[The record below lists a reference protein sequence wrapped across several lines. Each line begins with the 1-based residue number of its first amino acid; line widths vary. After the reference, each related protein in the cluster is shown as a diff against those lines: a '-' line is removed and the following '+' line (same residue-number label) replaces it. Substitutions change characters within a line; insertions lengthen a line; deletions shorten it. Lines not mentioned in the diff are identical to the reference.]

1 MTEARLR
8 VQNPAYRLA
17 FFKDMKRTIILLSA
31 LFGLVFSAA
40 AYEKGDARFTQKDV
54 ENFQEVM
61 DLLAPDRELPMSELV
76 IKVAKHFLGTP
87 YVAGTLEIEPERLTI
102 NTRETDCI
110 LFVEMCL
117 AMSLTAKD
125 AEPTFEKYVDNLRRL
140 RYRNGKVDGYASRLH
155 YTSEWIIQGE
165 TRGIFHEVSRQCGGS
180 VLDQKFNFM
189 SNHPASYKQLKD
201 NPKNVAKI
209 RIAEQNLET
218 WDYWYIP
225 KADLPRCIQNIKTG
239 DIIGFNSSTPGL
251 DIAHVAYAYWE
262 GDTLTF
268 IHASMSEKKV
278 VINKTP
284 LVEYTNGIKGHNGL
298 RVVRLR

>member
-1 MTEARLR
+1 
-8 VQNPAYRLA
+8 
-17 FFKDMKRTIILLSA
+17 MKRTIILLSA

-201 NPKNVAKI
+201 NPKAVAKI

>member
-1 MTEARLR
+1 MKQILILVCTLFAF
-8 VQNPAYRLA
+8 VQ
-17 FFKDMKRTIILLSA
+17 
-31 LFGLVFSAA
+31 GAA
-40 AYEKGDARFTQKDV
+40 AFEKGDARFTQKDV

-61 DLLAPDRELPMSELV
+61 NLLAPDRDLPMSELV

-87 YVAGTLEIEPERLTI
+87 YVAGTLEIEPERLTV

-117 AMSLTAKD
+117 AMSLTAKE
-125 AEPTFEKYVDNLRRL
+125 AEPTFEKYVDNLRQL

-165 TRGIFHEVSRQCGGS
+165 TRGLFQEVSRQCGGS

-189 SNHPASYKQLKD
+189 STHPASYKQLKD
-201 NPKNVAKI
+201 NPKAVAKI

-225 KADLPRCIQNIKTG
+225 KADLPECIKNIKTG

-268 IHASMSEKKV
+268 IHASYTDKKV

-284 LVEYTNGIKGHNGL
+284 LVPYTNGIKGHNGL
-298 RVVRLR
+298 RVIRLK

>member
-1 MTEARLR
+1 MKQILILVCTLFAF
-8 VQNPAYRLA
+8 VQ
-17 FFKDMKRTIILLSA
+17 
-31 LFGLVFSAA
+31 GAA
-40 AYEKGDARFTQKDV
+40 AFEKGDARFTQKDM

-61 DLLAPDRELPMSELV
+61 NLLAPDRDLPMSELV
-76 IKVAKHFLGTP
+76 IKVAKHFIGTP
-87 YVAGTLEIEPERLTI
+87 YVAGTLEIEPERLTV

-117 AMSLTAKD
+117 AMSLTAKE
-125 AEPTFEKYVDNLRRL
+125 AEPTFEKYVDNLRQL

-165 TRGIFHEVSRQCGGS
+165 TRGIFQEVSRQCGGS

-189 SNHPASYKQLKD
+189 STHPASYKQLKD
-201 NPKNVAKI
+201 NPKAVAKI

-225 KADLPRCIQNIKTG
+225 KADLPECIKNIKTG

-268 IHASMSEKKV
+268 IHASYTDKKV

-284 LVEYTNGIKGHNGL
+284 LVPYTNGIKGHNGL
-298 RVVRLR
+298 RVIRLK

>member
-1 MTEARLR
+1 
-8 VQNPAYRLA
+8 
-17 FFKDMKRTIILLSA
+17 MKRILILLSA
-31 LFGLVFSAA
+31 LLGLIFNAS

-54 ENFQEVM
+54 ENFNEVM
-61 DLLAPDRELPMSELV
+61 DLVAADRDLPLSELV

-87 YVAGTLEIEPERLTI
+87 YVAGTLEIEPERLTV

-117 AMSLTAKD
+117 ALSLTAKD
-125 AEPTFEKYVDNLRRL
+125 AEPTFDKYVDNLRKL

-155 YTSEWIIQGE
+155 YTSEWIIQGT
-165 TRGIFHEVSRQCGGS
+165 TRGIFREVSRECGGS
-180 VLDQKFNFM
+180 PLDQKFNFM

-209 RIAEQNLET
+209 RAAEQNLVT

-225 KADLPRCIQNIKTG
+225 KADLPKCIKNIKTG

-268 IHASMSEKKV
+268 IHASYSDKQV
-278 VINKTP
+278 VINKKP
-284 LVEYTNGIKGHNGL
+284 LVEYTNGIKAHNGL
-298 RVVRLR
+298 RVVRLAD

>member
-1 MTEARLR
+1 MFNAS
-8 VQNPAYRLA
+8 A
-17 FFKDMKRTIILLSA
+17 F
-31 LFGLVFSAA
+31 
-40 AYEKGDARFTQKDV
+40 EKGDARFSQKDID
-54 ENFQEVM
+54 NFNEVM
-61 DLLAPDRELPMSELV
+61 KLVEGDRNLPMCELV

-87 YVAGTLEIEPERLTI
+87 YVAGTLEIEPEKLTV

-125 AEPTFEKYVDNLRRL
+125 DNPTFEKYVDNLRQL
-140 RYRNGKVDGYASRLH
+140 RYRDGVVDGYASRIH
-155 YTSEWIIQGE
+155 YTSEWIIQG
-165 TRGIFHEVSRQCGGS
+165 TMRGVFHEVSKECGGTA
-180 VLDQKFNFM
+180 LDQKFNFM

-201 NPKNVAKI
+201 SPETVAKI
-209 RIAEQNLET
+209 RRVEENLES
-218 WDYWYIP
+218 WDYFYIP
-225 KADLPRCIQNIKTG
+225 KADLPKCIKNIKTG

-251 DIAHVAYAYWE
+251 DIAHVAYAYWD

-268 IHASMSEKKV
+268 IHASYSEKKV

-298 RVVRLR
+298 RVIRLK

>member
-1 MTEARLR
+1 
-8 VQNPAYRLA
+8 
-17 FFKDMKRTIILLSA
+17 MKRTIILLSA

-61 DLLAPDRELPMSELV
+61 NLLAPDRELPMSELV

-87 YVAGTLEIEPERLTI
+87 YVAGTLEIEPERLTV

-201 NPKNVAKI
+201 NPKAVAKI

-268 IHASMSEKKV
+268 IHASMSDKKV

>member
-1 MTEARLR
+1 
-8 VQNPAYRLA
+8 
-17 FFKDMKRTIILLSA
+17 MKRTIILLSA
-31 LFGLVFSAA
+31 LFGLVLNAGAF
-40 AYEKGDARFTQKDV
+40 EKGDARFTQKDV

-61 DLLAPDRELPMSELV
+61 NLLAPDRDLPMSELV
-76 IKVAKHFLGTP
+76 IKVARHFLGTP
-87 YVAGTLEIEPERLTI
+87 YVAGTLEIEPERLTV

-117 AMSLTAKD
+117 ALSLTAKE
-125 AEPTFEKYVDNLRRL
+125 AEPTFEKYVDNLRQL

-165 TRGIFHEVSRQCGGS
+165 ARGIFHEVSRQCGGS
-180 VLDQKFNFM
+180 PLDQKFNFM

-201 NPKNVAKI
+201 NPKDVAKI

-225 KADLPRCIQNIKTG
+225 KADLPGCIQHIKTG
-239 DIIGFNSSTPGL
+239 DIIGFNSATPGL

-262 GDTLTF
+262 GDSLTF
-268 IHASMSEKKV
+268 IHASYAEKKV

-284 LVEYTNGIKGHNGL
+284 LVEYTNGIKAHNGL
-298 RVVRLR
+298 RVVRLY

>member
-1 MTEARLR
+1 MKQILILVCTLFAF
-8 VQNPAYRLA
+8 VQ
-17 FFKDMKRTIILLSA
+17 
-31 LFGLVFSAA
+31 GAA
-40 AYEKGDARFTQKDV
+40 AFEKGDARFTQKDV

-61 DLLAPDRELPMSELV
+61 NLLAPDRDLPMSELV

-87 YVAGTLEIEPERLTI
+87 YVAGTLEIEPERLTV

-117 AMSLTAKD
+117 AMSLTAKE
-125 AEPTFEKYVDNLRRL
+125 AEPTFEKYLDNLRQL
-140 RYRNGKVDGYASRLH
+140 RYRNGKVDGYTSRLH

-201 NPKNVAKI
+201 NPKAVAKI

-225 KADLPRCIQNIKTG
+225 KADLPKCIKNIKTG

-298 RVVRLR
+298 RVIRLY

>member
-1 MTEARLR
+1 MKQILILVCTMFAF
-8 VQNPAYRLA
+8 VQ
-17 FFKDMKRTIILLSA
+17 
-31 LFGLVFSAA
+31 GAA
-40 AYEKGDARFTQKDV
+40 AFEKGDARFTQKDV

-61 DLLAPDRELPMSELV
+61 NLLAPDRDLPMSELV

-87 YVAGTLEIEPERLTI
+87 YVAGTLEIEPERLTV

-117 AMSLTAKD
+117 AMSLTAKE
-125 AEPTFEKYVDNLRRL
+125 AEPTFEKYVDNLRQL

-165 TRGIFHEVSRQCGGS
+165 TRGIFQEVSRQCGGS

-189 SNHPASYKQLKD
+189 STHPASYKQLKD
-201 NPKNVAKI
+201 NPKAVAKI

-225 KADLPRCIQNIKTG
+225 KADLPECIKNIKTG

-268 IHASMSEKKV
+268 IHASMSDKKV

>member
-1 MTEARLR
+1 M
-8 VQNPAYRLA
+8 
-17 FFKDMKRTIILLSA
+17 
-31 LFGLVFSAA
+31 
-40 AYEKGDARFTQKDV
+40 
-54 ENFQEVM
+54 
-61 DLLAPDRELPMSELV
+61 
-76 IKVAKHFLGTP
+76 
-87 YVAGTLEIEPERLTI
+87 
-102 NTRETDCI
+102 
-110 LFVEMCL
+110 
-117 AMSLTAKD
+117 
-125 AEPTFEKYVDNLRRL
+125 
-140 RYRNGKVDGYASRLH
+140 
-155 YTSEWIIQGE
+155 
-165 TRGIFHEVSRQCGGS
+165 SRQCGGS

-201 NPKNVAKI
+201 NPKAVAKI

-251 DIAHVAYAYWE
+251 DIAHLAYAYWE

>member
-1 MTEARLR
+1 
-8 VQNPAYRLA
+8 
-17 FFKDMKRTIILLSA
+17 MKRIAILLIA
-31 LFGLVFSAA
+31 LFGLVTGAA

-61 DLLAPDRELPMSELV
+61 NLVAADRELPMSELV

-87 YVAGTLEIEPERLTI
+87 YVAGTLEIEPERLTV

-117 AMSLTAKD
+117 AMALTAKD
-125 AEPTFEKYVDNLRRL
+125 AEPTFDKYVDNLRQL
-140 RYRNGKVDGYASRLH
+140 RYRGGKVDGYTSRLH
-155 YTSEWIIQGE
+155 YTSEWIIQGT
-165 TRGIFHEVSRQCGGS
+165 TRGLFTEVSRECGGS
-180 VLDQKFNFM
+180 LLDQKFNFM
-189 SNHPASYKQLKD
+189 STHPTAYKQLKD
-201 NPKNVAKI
+201 SPKNVEKI
-209 RIAEQNLET
+209 RAVEQNLES

-225 KADLPRCIQNIKTG
+225 KADLPKCIKNIKTG
-239 DIIGFNSSTPGL
+239 DIIGFNAATPGL

-268 IHASMSEKKV
+268 IHASYTDKKV

-284 LVEYTNGIKGHNGL
+284 LVQYTNGIKSHNGL
-298 RVVRLR
+298 RVIRLK